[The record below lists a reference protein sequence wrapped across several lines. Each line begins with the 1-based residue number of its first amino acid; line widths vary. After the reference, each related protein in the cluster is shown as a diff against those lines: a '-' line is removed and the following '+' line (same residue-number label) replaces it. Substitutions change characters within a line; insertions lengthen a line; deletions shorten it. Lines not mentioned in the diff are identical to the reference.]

1 MKLNLETDIHWQ
13 SVFFTDYVSA
23 LELRFFLSHL
33 LNKMTVTFQ
42 IDEGYS
48 VGNLNPMSPHKDF
61 GKSKSGKN

>member
-33 LNKMTVTFQ
+33 LNKMTY
-42 IDEGYS
+42 ISDR
-48 VGNLNPMSPHKDF
+48 
-61 GKSKSGKN
+61 